1 MAGAR
6 PRILVVDSEPATRL
20 ALCELLDGEGYDVTG
35 AATSTEALTF
45 AEVQVFDAVLVDLG
59 LPEVDGLNLVRVVRS
74 RPDRPM
80 LLVFTGHH
88 RLQQVAE
95 DAGADAFILKPAVRE
110 LLAALKVFIS
120 ARKAVLLAGRK
131 VAGDDE

>member
-74 RPDRPM
+74 RPDRP
-80 LLVFTGHH
+80 
-88 RLQQVAE
+88 
-95 DAGADAFILKPAVRE
+95 
-110 LLAALKVFIS
+110 
-120 ARKAVLLAGRK
+120 
-131 VAGDDE
+131 